1 MARLILW
8 SKEEFGERDKKLK
21 VLLGK
26 LKKAKENHDQL
37 NSGREIQ
44 NLETQIQRHLM
55 EDEVY
60 WKQRSRVDW
69 LKAGDKNTK
78 IFHAKAS
85 SRRRKNKI
93 EGVEDEAGNWI
104 GEKDVASR
112 FCEYF
117 QDLFTTSNPSTN
129 QINAALQGMALRV
142 DAAMNTHLEQPFTA
156 EEIEA
161 ALDQMCPTKAPGPDG
176 LQAVFFQKHWKSVRN
191 GVVAT
196 CLDVLNQQGT
206 ISSP

>member
-1 MARLILW
+1 MA
-8 SKEEFGERDKKLK
+8 
-21 VLLGK
+21 
-26 LKKAKENHDQL
+26 
-37 NSGREIQ
+37 
-44 NLETQIQRHLM
+44 
-55 EDEVY
+55 
-60 WKQRSRVDW
+60 
-69 LKAGDKNTK
+69 
-78 IFHAKAS
+78 
-85 SRRRKNKI
+85 
-93 EGVEDEAGNWI
+93 
-104 GEKDVASR
+104 
-112 FCEYF
+112 
-117 QDLFTTSNPSTN
+117 P
-129 QINAALQGMALRV
+129 RV